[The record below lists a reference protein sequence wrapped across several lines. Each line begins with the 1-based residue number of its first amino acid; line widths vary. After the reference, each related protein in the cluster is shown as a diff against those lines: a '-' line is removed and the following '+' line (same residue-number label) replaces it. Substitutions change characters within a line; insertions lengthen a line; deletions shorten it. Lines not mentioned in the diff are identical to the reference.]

1 MNAMDYAAFPLMP
14 TDRLFELGMTPCFGM
29 NLHAYAAI
37 HLRVPAS
44 GIPELDAMIRQ
55 ARRQEM
61 VGRAL
66 QGLLANPGGPIQHNP
81 MRGWDLTNSTWD
93 DVASVAA
100 TAADA
105 AIKAMEEKP

>member
-1 MNAMDYAAFPLMP
+1 MSAMDEPSFPRGASEFDKGMP
-14 TDRLFELGMTPCFGM
+14 LRT
-29 NLHAYAAI
+29 YAAI

-44 GIPELDAMIRQ
+44 GIPELDEMIRK

-66 QGLLANPGGPIQHNP
+66 QGLLATGIWTVGECA
-81 MRGWDLTNSTWD
+81 TN
-93 DVASVAA
+93 AEA
-100 TAADA
+100 AADA

>member
-1 MNAMDYAAFPLMP
+1 MSA
-14 TDRLFELGMTPCFGM
+14 TDESAVPANDSM
-29 NLHAYAAI
+29 NLRTYAAI

-61 VGRAL
+61 VGLAL
-66 QGLLANPGGPIQHNP
+66 QGILAHPGSGGAKP
-81 MRGWDLTNSTWD
+81 
-93 DVASVAA
+93 DVWADAA
-100 TAADA
+100 TQVADA